1 MFFCQNLKIFPE
13 DEILSSEEK
22 YYIIKFSSFRDKQ
35 LVACSATI
43 YKNDLAIRSES
54 KVFEISS
61 SFDKYDL
68 YGLLIGLEL
77 ANKLEIKHVIV
88 ESSNESIITA
98 LNDSIFVHKFIS
110 RVKNIESQLLT
121 IITDLNKKFDSIKY
135 NLISHQ
141 ENMSVYNLSK
151 NKILEYI

>member
-1 MFFCQNLKIFPE
+1 MFFCQNLKIIPE
-13 DEILSSEEK
+13 DKILSKENK
-22 YYIIKFSSFRDKQ
+22 YHIIKFSSVSDRYLQ

-98 LNDSIFVHKFIS
+98 LNDSIFVLFH
-110 RVKNIESQLLT
+110 EL
-121 IITDLNKKFDSIKY
+121 
-135 NLISHQ
+135 
-141 ENMSVYNLSK
+141 
-151 NKILEYI
+151 KILNLNY